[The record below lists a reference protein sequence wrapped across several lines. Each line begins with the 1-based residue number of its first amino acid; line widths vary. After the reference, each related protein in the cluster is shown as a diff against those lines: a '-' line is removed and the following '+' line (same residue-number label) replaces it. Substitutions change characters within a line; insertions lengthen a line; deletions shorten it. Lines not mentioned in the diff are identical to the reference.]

1 MTKERK
7 IFQETYPAKEV
18 AENPFIAVEAV
29 GYLKHL
35 KVTNPEQ
42 AEWIY
47 KTIKVLLVG
56 GTVSLLSTIEVD
68 R

>member
-7 IFQETYPAKEV
+7 IFEETYPAKKV
-18 AENPFIAVEAV
+18 TDNPFFAIEAV

-42 AEWIY
+42 AIWID
-47 KTIKVLLVG
+47 KAIRLLTMS
-56 GTVSLLSTIEVD
+56 GTVTLLYATKVD